1 LARHQQVE
9 QNRAPAVLP
18 DHPGLARRPLT
29 SHQAVVELIGATTT
43 CTGLTVTAE
52 LDTSEYATGLI
63 FAKKQVEV
71 LPIDRHG
78 FHRTGTTQSGQNL
91 MKRPSLP
98 GSRRHADGRPEL
110 FIFNC

>member
-1 LARHQQVE
+1 VE

-43 CTGLTVTAE
+43 STGLTLTAE

-63 FAKKQVEV
+63 YAKKQVEV

-78 FHRTGTTQSGQNL
+78 FHPDWNYTV
-91 MKRPSLP
+91 
-98 GSRRHADGRPEL
+98 RPEPYETP
-110 FIFNC
+110 IPTRKQTTRRRKT